1 MPILLQA
8 HLDDLTT
15 RCRALS
21 SAAMIDDPDSEF
33 LEWEDLE
40 WRRVIDHK
48 TVLRMLDE
56 DMKRGTRNWR
66 M

>member
-1 MPILLQA
+1 
-8 HLDDLTT
+8 
-15 RCRALS
+15 
-21 SAAMIDDPDSEF
+21 MIDDPDSEF